1 MTNSHLS
8 NANAV
13 HRELALTGKYV
24 NTGKVLIGV
33 SYQPCRKTLSPEEEC
48 IQSAILGSPVLPATR
63 DKDRGPGKVCLAVV
77 VALLLSAFI
86 VRSI

>member
-1 MTNSHLS
+1 MTSLHPS

-13 HRELALTGKYV
+13 HRELALTGKYF

-33 SYQPCRKTLSPEEEC
+33 SYQPRRKTLSLEEER
-48 IQSAILGSPVLPATR
+48 IQSAILGDTMSRAPRSTVH
-63 DKDRGPGKVCLAVV
+63 GWMFLAVV
-77 VALLLSAFI
+77 VVLLLGAFV